1 MAKGPS
7 IAVLLGNHPAFGG
20 DEKDDEAKAPPELK
34 TAMGE
39 FSAACESK
47 DAQAMADA
55 FHSAFLICES
65 APRKKAGEIK
75 ETETEEE

>member
-1 MAKGPS
+1 M
-7 IAVLLGNHPAFGG
+7 
-20 DEKDDEAKAPPELK
+20 E
-34 TAMGE
+34 E

-65 APRKKAGEIK
+65 APHKEAGEIE
-75 ETETEEE
+75 ETETEEG